1 MFTSSIRF
9 FALSA
14 LVALVCARPQPQLQ
28 DDGSSTTP
36 ATIIKQVDVSN
47 PDGSYNNSYET
58 SNGIKVEN
66 SGYMKTIVVPRSIDE
81 DGKPLEEHE
90 ETVLV
95 QRGSYTYSDPDG
107 NIITLQY
114 IADENGFQ
122 PQGDHLPVAPEAVV
136 PSGQPQQ

>member
-9 FALSA
+9 FAVCA
-14 LVALVCARPQPQLQ
+14 VVAVVCARPQQIQ
-28 DDGSSTTP
+28 DDSSSTTP

-66 SGYMKTIVVPRSIDE
+66 SGYMKTIVVPRSVDE
-81 DGKPLEEHE
+81 DGKALEEHE
-90 ETVLV
+90 EVVLV
-95 QRGSYTYSDPDG
+95 QSGSYTYSDPEG
-107 NIITLQY
+107 NIITLKY

-122 PQGDHLPVAPEAVV
+122 PQGDHLPVAPEPVA